1 VSELASEPMSQGDRE
16 RQHRACEGL
25 S

>member
-1 VSELASEPMSQGDRE
+1 VSELANEPMTQGDRE
-16 RQHRACEGL
+16 RRHRACEGA